1 MMNELAPIALFVYN
15 RLWHTQKT
23 VDSLVANPLAQKSDL
38 FIFSDGAKD
47 DLQKK
52 NVKKVRE
59 YIKSIKGFKSV
70 TIFEKNK
77 NYGLANSI
85 IDGVTQ
91 VVNEYGKIIVLE
103 DDIVVANF
111 FLEYMNGALNLYEKC
126 EEVISIHGYCYPVK
140 AELPDLFFL
149 KGADCW
155 GWATWQRGWALFE
168 KDAKK
173 LLKEII
179 NQNLEK
185 EFDFNSS
192 MGYVNMLKNQ
202 IEGKIDSWAIRWH
215 ASAFLLGKLTLYPGV
230 SLVKNIGF
238 DSSGTHLG
246 TTNKFNVRILE
257 KNIAVRLIATEE
269 NLLAKK
275 AFERYFKSIQPN
287 FFQKTYT
294 EFKQLLKKHKNFNKR
309 IIM

>member
-1 MMNELAPIALFVYN
+1 MNELAPIALFVYN